1 MARTFIAEMEG
12 IPFELK
18 IVLVPRPGQRIP
30 SEPALSGAQCDERT
44 QHMAKPC
51 HSSTQQARDP
61 PEVKDEPPEGLNPV
75 QGSHR

>member
-30 SEPALSGAQCDERT
+30 SEPALSGPECD
-44 QHMAKPC
+44 
-51 HSSTQQARDP
+51 
-61 PEVKDEPPEGLNPV
+61 
-75 QGSHR
+75 